1 MLCLSH
7 QATLNMLDVV
17 ADGHDE
23 KVWEWKE
30 NQMNHIGDAATQ
42 VSWTCTQTT
51 CVPSNNL

>member
-23 KVWEWKE
+23 FVWEWRE
-30 NQMNHIGDAATQ
+30 NLLKRIAFSDIPVCSYNFILLKQYE
-42 VSWTCTQTT
+42 
-51 CVPSNNL
+51 LF